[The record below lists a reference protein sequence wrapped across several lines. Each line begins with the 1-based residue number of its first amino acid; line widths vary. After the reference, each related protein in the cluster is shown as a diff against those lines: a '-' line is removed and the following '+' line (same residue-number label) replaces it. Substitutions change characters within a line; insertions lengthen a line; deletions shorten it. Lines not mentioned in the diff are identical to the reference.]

1 MKGIFS
7 FFVVFLIVIGTKFAC
22 GDELIDEVV
31 AVVNGE
37 IITQRQLEQ
46 VIFLSGGNWEFE
58 DIIEDFILYQE
69 AEREGISVSSETVEK
84 ALVEIKADIS
94 DAEFEQALAQ
104 GGLTV
109 NEYKKWLRKETL
121 RRRLIYQKEKS
132 LIKLSDSGFISLR
145 LIYQKEKEVDKKI
158 RIKDREIRE
167 FYLKL
172 KKYLDGQDISEAGV
186 AQFYRSHKKN
196 LANAGKI
203 QIAQIIVKSKATA
216 DLVLQQLKK
225 GESLAA
231 LARKFSLD
239 NNVGGEL
246 GWISLREI
254 KPSLRAVILSLKE
267 GEVVKV
273 KEEKEDFYR
282 VIQLKKRKELDFIN
296 CEKEIEEY
304 LKEEKEKESMQE
316 WLKELTTNSEI
327 RIIKNQKE
335 L

>member
-1 MKGIFS
+1 MRIFS

-84 ALVEIKADIS
+84 ALVEIKADFS

-109 NEYKKWLRKETL
+109 SEYEEWLRRKIL
-121 RRRLIYQKEKS
+121 RDRLKHQKGEK
-132 LIKLSDSGFISLR
+132 I
-145 LIYQKEKEVDKKI
+145 DKNI
-158 RIKDREIRE
+158 RIKDGETRE

-196 LANAGKI
+196 LANTGKV

-225 GESLAA
+225 GESLVA

-254 KPSLRAVILSLKE
+254 KPSLRAVILPLKE

>member
-1 MKGIFS
+1 MNGIFS

-46 VIFLSGGNWEFE
+46 VIFLSGENWEFE

-84 ALVEIKADIS
+84 ALVEIKADLS

-109 NEYKKWLRKETL
+109 SEYKEWLRRKIL
-121 RRRLIYQKEKS
+121 RDRLKYQKGGK
-132 LIKLSDSGFISLR
+132 IGKN
-145 LIYQKEKEVDKKI
+145 I
-158 RIKDREIRE
+158 RIKDRETRE

-172 KKYLDGQDISEAGV
+172 KKYLDGQDISEAQV

-254 KPSLRAVILSLKE
+254 KPSLRAVILPLQE

-273 KEEKEDFYR
+273 KEEKKDFYR

-304 LKEEKEKESMQE
+304 LKEERGKESMQE
-316 WLKELTTNSEI
+316 WLKELTANSEI

>member
-1 MKGIFS
+1 MNGIFS

-22 GDELIDEVV
+22 GNELIDEVV

-46 VIFLSGGNWEFE
+46 VIFLSGENWEFE
-58 DIIEDFILYQE
+58 DIVEDFILYQE

-84 ALVEIKADIS
+84 ALVEIKADFS

-109 NEYKKWLRKETL
+109 SEYQEWLRRKIV
-121 RRRLIYQKEKS
+121 RDRLWHQKGGK
-132 LIKLSDSGFISLR
+132 I
-145 LIYQKEKEVDKKI
+145 DKNI
-158 RIKDREIRE
+158 RIKDRETRE

-172 KKYLDGQDISEAGV
+172 KKYLDGQDISETGV

-203 QIAQIIVKSKATA
+203 QIAQIIVKSKVTA

-239 NNVGGEL
+239 HNVGGEL

-267 GEVVKV
+267 GEVAKV

>member
-22 GDELIDEVV
+22 GNELIDEVV

-58 DIIEDFILYQE
+58 DMIEDFILYQE

-109 NEYKKWLRKETL
+109 SEYKEWLRRKIL
-121 RRRLIYQKEKS
+121 RDRLKHQKGERIAKN
-132 LIKLSDSGFISLR
+132 
-145 LIYQKEKEVDKKI
+145 I
-158 RIKDREIRE
+158 RIKDRETRE

-196 LANAGKI
+196 LANAGKV
-203 QIAQIIVKSKATA
+203 QIAQIIVKSEAAA
-216 DLVLQQLKK
+216 DLVLQQSKK
-225 GESLAA
+225 EESLAT
-231 LARKFSLD
+231 LGTKFSLD

-254 KPSLRAVILSLKE
+254 KPSLRAVIFPLKE

>member
-1 MKGIFS
+1 MNGIFS

-46 VIFLSGGNWEFE
+46 VIFLGGGNWEFE

-84 ALVEIKADIS
+84 ALVEIKADFS

-109 NEYKKWLRKETL
+109 SEYKEWLRRKIL
-121 RRRLIYQKEKS
+121 RDRLKYQKGGK
-132 LIKLSDSGFISLR
+132 I
-145 LIYQKEKEVDKKI
+145 DKNI
-158 RIKDREIRE
+158 RIKDRETRE

-203 QIAQIIVKSKATA
+203 QIAQIIVKSKVTA

>member
-1 MKGIFS
+1 MRIFS

-84 ALVEIKADIS
+84 ALVEIKADFS

-109 NEYKKWLRKETL
+109 SEYKEWLRRKIL
-121 RRRLIYQKEKS
+121 RDRLKYQKGGK
-132 LIKLSDSGFISLR
+132 I
-145 LIYQKEKEVDKKI
+145 DKNI
-158 RIKDREIRE
+158 RIKDRETRE

-196 LANAGKI
+196 LANTGKV

-246 GWISLREI
+246 RWISLREI
-254 KPSLRAVILSLKE
+254 KPSLRAVILPLKE
-267 GEVVKV
+267 GEVAKV

>member
-1 MKGIFS
+1 MRGIFS
-7 FFVVFLIVIGTKFAC
+7 FFVVFVVVTGAKFAYS
-22 GDELIDEVV
+22 GELIDEVV

-37 IITQRQLEQ
+37 IITQRQLDQ
-46 VIFLSGGNWEFE
+46 VIFLSGGNVELE
-58 DIIEDFILYQE
+58 DIIEDFILCQE
-69 AEREGISVSSETVEK
+69 AQREGISVSSQTVEK
-84 ALVEIKADIS
+84 ALVEIKADFS

-104 GGLTV
+104 GGLAAS
-109 NEYKKWLRKETL
+109 EYKEWLRRKIL
-121 RRRLIYQKEKS
+121 RDRLKYQKGKK
-132 LIKLSDSGFISLR
+132 I
-145 LIYQKEKEVDKKI
+145 DKNI
-158 RIKDREIRE
+158 RIKDMQIRE

-172 KKYLDGQDISEAGV
+172 KKYIGGQDISEAGV
-186 AQFYRSHKKN
+186 AQFYRNHKKN
-196 LANAGKI
+196 LANAGKV

-231 LARKFSLD
+231 LARKFSL
-239 NNVGGEL
+239 NHNVGKGGEL
-246 GWISLREI
+246 GWIGLREI

-273 KEEKEDFYR
+273 KEEKGDFYR
-282 VIQLKKRKELDFIN
+282 VIQLKKRRKLDFVS

-304 LKEEKEKESMQE
+304 LKEEKKKVSMQE

>member
-1 MKGIFS
+1 MNGIFS
-7 FFVVFLIVIGTKFAC
+7 FFVIFLIVIGTKFAC
-22 GDELIDEVV
+22 GNELIDEVV

-46 VIFLSGGNWEFE
+46 VIFLGGGNWEFE
-58 DIIEDFILYQE
+58 NMIEDFILYQE
-69 AEREGISVSSETVEK
+69 AERERISVSSETVEK

-109 NEYKKWLRKETL
+109 SEYKEWLRIKIL
-121 RRRLIYQKEKS
+121 RERLKHQKRKK
-132 LIKLSDSGFISLR
+132 I
-145 LIYQKEKEVDKKI
+145 DKNI
-158 RIKDREIRE
+158 RIKDRETRE
-167 FYLKL
+167 FYLEL

-196 LANAGKI
+196 LANAGKV
-203 QIAQIIVKSKATA
+203 QIAQIIVKSKAAA
-216 DLVLQQLKK
+216 DLVLQQSKTE
-225 GESLAA
+225 ESLAT
-231 LARKFSLD
+231 LGKKFSLD

-254 KPSLRAVILSLKE
+254 KPSLRAVILPLKE

-282 VIQLKKRKELDFIN
+282 VIQLKKRKELDFID

>member
-1 MKGIFS
+1 MRIFS

-22 GDELIDEVV
+22 SGELIDEVV

-84 ALVEIKADIS
+84 ALVEIKADFS

-109 NEYKKWLRKETL
+109 SEYKEWLRRKIL
-121 RRRLIYQKEKS
+121 RDRLKYQKGGK
-132 LIKLSDSGFISLR
+132 I
-145 LIYQKEKEVDKKI
+145 DKNI
-158 RIKDREIRE
+158 RIKDRETRE

-196 LANAGKI
+196 LANTGKV

-254 KPSLRAVILSLKE
+254 KPSLRAVILPLKE

>member
-1 MKGIFS
+1 MNGIFS

-84 ALVEIKADIS
+84 ALVEIKADFS

-109 NEYKKWLRKETL
+109 SEYQKWLRRKIF
-121 RRRLIYQKEKS
+121 RDRLKHQKE
-132 LIKLSDSGFISLR
+132 
-145 LIYQKEKEVDKKI
+145 EKIDKNI
-158 RIKDREIRE
+158 RIKDRETRE

-254 KPSLRAVILSLKE
+254 KPSLRAVILPLKE

-296 CEKEIEEY
+296 CEKKIEEY

>member
-1 MKGIFS
+1 MNGIFS

-84 ALVEIKADIS
+84 ALVEIKADFS

-109 NEYKKWLRKETL
+109 SEYQKWLRRKIF
-121 RRRLIYQKEKS
+121 RDRLKHQKGEK
-132 LIKLSDSGFISLR
+132 I
-145 LIYQKEKEVDKKI
+145 DKNI
-158 RIKDREIRE
+158 RIKDRETRE

-172 KKYLDGQDISEAGV
+172 KKYLDGQDVSEAGV

>member
-22 GDELIDEVV
+22 GNELIDEVV

-58 DIIEDFILYQE
+58 DMIEDFILYQE

-109 NEYKKWLRKETL
+109 SEYKEWLRRKIL
-121 RRRLIYQKEKS
+121 RDRLKYQKGEK
-132 LIKLSDSGFISLR
+132 I
-145 LIYQKEKEVDKKI
+145 DKNI
-158 RIKDREIRE
+158 RIKDRETRE

-196 LANAGKI
+196 LANAGKV
-203 QIAQIIVKSKATA
+203 QIAQIIVKSKAAA
-216 DLVLQQLKK
+216 DLVLQQSKK
-225 GESLAA
+225 EESLAT
-231 LARKFSLD
+231 LGTKFSLD

-254 KPSLRAVILSLKE
+254 KPSLRAVIFPLKE

>member
-22 GDELIDEVV
+22 GDELIDQVV

-46 VIFLSGGNWEFE
+46 VIFLSGENWEFE
-58 DIIEDFILYQE
+58 DIVEDFILYQE

-84 ALVEIKADIS
+84 ALVEIKADFS

-109 NEYKKWLRKETL
+109 SEYKEWLRRKIL
-121 RRRLIYQKEKS
+121 RDRLKYQKGEK
-132 LIKLSDSGFISLR
+132 I
-145 LIYQKEKEVDKKI
+145 DKNI
-158 RIKDREIRE
+158 RIKDRETRE

-172 KKYLDGQDISEAGV
+172 KKYLDGQDVSEAGV

-196 LANAGKI
+196 LANAGKV
-203 QIAQIIVKSKATA
+203 QIAQIIVKSKVTA

-304 LKEEKEKESMQE
+304 LKEEREKESMQE

>member
-1 MKGIFS
+1 M
-7 FFVVFLIVIGTKFAC
+7 
-22 GDELIDEVV
+22 
-31 AVVNGE
+31 
-37 IITQRQLEQ
+37 
-46 VIFLSGGNWEFE
+46 
-58 DIIEDFILYQE
+58 
-69 AEREGISVSSETVEK
+69 
-84 ALVEIKADIS
+84 
-94 DAEFEQALAQ
+94 
-104 GGLTV
+104 
-109 NEYKKWLRKETL
+109 
-121 RRRLIYQKEKS
+121 
-132 LIKLSDSGFISLR
+132 
-145 LIYQKEKEVDKKI
+145 
-158 RIKDREIRE
+158 
-167 FYLKL
+167 KL
-172 KKYLDGQDISEAGV
+172 KKYVGGQDIPEAGV
-186 AQFYRSHKKN
+186 AQFYRNHKKN
-196 LANAGKI
+196 LANAGKV

-225 GESLAA
+225 GESLAVV
-231 LARKFSLD
+231 ARKFSLD

-254 KPSLRAVILSLKE
+254 KPSLRAVILPLKE

-282 VIQLKKRKELDFIN
+282 VIQLKKRRKLDFDS

>member
-1 MKGIFS
+1 MRIFS

-58 DIIEDFILYQE
+58 DFIEDFILYQE

-84 ALVEIKADIS
+84 ALVEIKADFS
-94 DAEFEQALAQ
+94 DVEFEQALAQ

-109 NEYKKWLRKETL
+109 SEYKGWLRRKIL
-121 RRRLIYQKEKS
+121 RDRLKYQKGGK
-132 LIKLSDSGFISLR
+132 I
-145 LIYQKEKEVDKKI
+145 DKNI
-158 RIKDREIRE
+158 RIKDRETRE

-172 KKYLDGQDISEAGV
+172 KKYLGGQDISEAGV
-186 AQFYRSHKKN
+186 AQFYGSHKKN

-231 LARKFSLD
+231 LARKFPLD

-254 KPSLRAVILSLKE
+254 KPSLKAVILPLKE

>member
-1 MKGIFS
+1 MRIFS

-84 ALVEIKADIS
+84 ALVEIKADFS
-94 DAEFEQALAQ
+94 DTEFEQALAQ

-109 NEYKKWLRKETL
+109 SEYKEWLRRKIL
-121 RRRLIYQKEKS
+121 RDRLKYQKGGK
-132 LIKLSDSGFISLR
+132 I
-145 LIYQKEKEVDKKI
+145 DKNI
-158 RIKDREIRE
+158 RIKDRETRE

-196 LANAGKI
+196 LANTGKV

-254 KPSLRAVILSLKE
+254 KPSLRAVILPLKE

>member
-1 MKGIFS
+1 MRIFS

-84 ALVEIKADIS
+84 ALVEIKADFS

-109 NEYKKWLRKETL
+109 SEYKEWLRRKIL
-121 RRRLIYQKEKS
+121 RDRLKYQKGGK
-132 LIKLSDSGFISLR
+132 I
-145 LIYQKEKEVDKKI
+145 DKNI
-158 RIKDREIRE
+158 RIKDRETRE

-196 LANAGKI
+196 LANTGKV

-254 KPSLRAVILSLKE
+254 KPSLRAVILPLKE

>member
-7 FFVVFLIVIGTKFAC
+7 FFVVFLIMVGTKFAC
-22 GDELIDEVV
+22 GGELIDAVV

-37 IITQRQLEQ
+37 IITQRQLDQ
-46 VIFLSGGNWEFE
+46 VIFLSGGNVGLE
-58 DIIEDFILYQE
+58 DIIEDFILCQE
-69 AEREGISVSSETVEK
+69 AEREGISISSETVEK
-84 ALVEIKADIS
+84 ALVEIKADFS

-109 NEYKKWLRKETL
+109 SEYKEWLRRKIL
-121 RRRLIYQKEKS
+121 RDRLKYQKGKK
-132 LIKLSDSGFISLR
+132 I
-145 LIYQKEKEVDKKI
+145 DKNI

-172 KKYLDGQDISEAGV
+172 KKYVGGQDMSEAGV

-196 LANAGKI
+196 LANTGKV

-225 GESLAA
+225 GESSAA

-254 KPSLRAVILSLKE
+254 KPSLRAVILPLKE

-282 VIQLKKRKELDFIN
+282 VIQLKKRKELDFDT

>member
-1 MKGIFS
+1 MNGIFS
-7 FFVVFLIVIGTKFAC
+7 FFVIFLIVIGTKFAC
-22 GDELIDEVV
+22 GNELIDEVV

-58 DIIEDFILYQE
+58 DMIEDFILYQE
-69 AEREGISVSSETVEK
+69 AQREGISVSSETVEK

-109 NEYKKWLRKETL
+109 SEYEEWLRRKIL
-121 RRRLIYQKEKS
+121 RDRLKHQKRKK
-132 LIKLSDSGFISLR
+132 I
-145 LIYQKEKEVDKKI
+145 DKNI
-158 RIKDREIRE
+158 RIKDRETRE
-167 FYLKL
+167 FYLEL

-196 LANAGKI
+196 LANAGKV
-203 QIAQIIVKSKATA
+203 QIAQIIVKSKAAA
-216 DLVLQQLKK
+216 DLVLQQSKTE
-225 GESLAA
+225 ESLATPGK
-231 LARKFSLD
+231 KFSLD

-254 KPSLRAVILSLKE
+254 KPSLRAVILPLKE

-282 VIQLKKRKELDFIN
+282 VIQLKKRKELDFID

>member
-7 FFVVFLIVIGTKFAC
+7 FFVVFLIMVGTNFAC
-22 GDELIDEVV
+22 GGELIDAVV
-31 AVVNGE
+31 TVVNGE
-37 IITQRQLEQ
+37 IITQRQLDQ

-58 DIIEDFILYQE
+58 HIIEDFILCQE
-69 AEREGISVSSETVEK
+69 AEREGISVSCEKVEK
-84 ALVEIKADIS
+84 ALVEIKADFS
-94 DAEFEQALAQ
+94 DAEFERALAQ

-109 NEYKKWLRKETL
+109 REYKEWLRRKIL
-121 RRRLIYQKEKS
+121 RDRLW
-132 LIKLSDSGFISLR
+132 
-145 LIYQKEKEVDKKI
+145 YQKEKEINKKI
-158 RIKDREIRE
+158 RIKDRETRE

-172 KKYLDGQDISEAGV
+172 KKYIRGQDISEAGV
-186 AQFYRSHKKN
+186 AQFYRNHKKN
-196 LANAGKI
+196 LANAGRV

-216 DLVLQQLKK
+216 DLVFQQLRK
-225 GESLAA
+225 GESLTA
-231 LARKFSLD
+231 LAKKFSL
-239 NNVGGEL
+239 NHNVGKGGEL

-254 KPSLRAVILSLKE
+254 KPSLRAVILPLKE

-282 VIQLKKRKELDFIN
+282 IIQLKRRKELDFIN

-304 LKEEKEKESMQE
+304 LKEEKKKESMQE

>member
-1 MKGIFS
+1 MNGIFS
-7 FFVVFLIVIGTKFAC
+7 FFVVFLIVIGTEFAC
-22 GDELIDEVV
+22 GDELIDQVV

-46 VIFLSGGNWEFE
+46 VIFLSGENWEFE
-58 DIIEDFILYQE
+58 DIVEDFILYQE

-84 ALVEIKADIS
+84 ALVEIKADFS

-109 NEYKKWLRKETL
+109 SEYQEWLRRKIV
-121 RRRLIYQKEKS
+121 RDRLKHQKGGK
-132 LIKLSDSGFISLR
+132 I
-145 LIYQKEKEVDKKI
+145 DKNI
-158 RIKDREIRE
+158 RIKDRETRE

-203 QIAQIIVKSKATA
+203 QIAQIIVKSKVTA

-239 NNVGGEL
+239 HNVGGEL

-267 GEVVKV
+267 GEVAKV
-273 KEEKEDFYR
+273 KEGKEDFYR

-296 CEKEIEEY
+296 CEKKIEEY

>member
-1 MKGIFS
+1 VRHRVKMNGIFS
-7 FFVVFLIVIGTKFAC
+7 FFVIFLIVIGTKFAC
-22 GDELIDEVV
+22 GNELIDEVV

-46 VIFLSGGNWEFE
+46 VIFLGGGNWEFE
-58 DIIEDFILYQE
+58 NMIEDFILYQE
-69 AEREGISVSSETVEK
+69 AERERISVSSETVEK

-109 NEYKKWLRKETL
+109 GEYQEWLRRKIL
-121 RRRLIYQKEKS
+121 RDRLKHQKRKK
-132 LIKLSDSGFISLR
+132 I
-145 LIYQKEKEVDKKI
+145 DKNI
-158 RIKDREIRE
+158 RIKDRETRE
-167 FYLKL
+167 FYLEL

-196 LANAGKI
+196 LANAGKV
-203 QIAQIIVKSKATA
+203 QIAQIIVKSKAAA
-216 DLVLQQLKK
+216 DLVLQQSKTE
-225 GESLAA
+225 ESLAT
-231 LARKFSLD
+231 LGKKFSLD

-254 KPSLRAVILSLKE
+254 KPSLRAVILPLKE

-282 VIQLKKRKELDFIN
+282 VIQLKKRKELDFID

>member
-1 MKGIFS
+1 MNGIFS

-84 ALVEIKADIS
+84 ALVEIKADFS

-109 NEYKKWLRKETL
+109 SEYKEWLRRKIL
-121 RRRLIYQKEKS
+121 RDRLKYQKGEK
-132 LIKLSDSGFISLR
+132 I
-145 LIYQKEKEVDKKI
+145 DKNI
-158 RIKDREIRE
+158 RIKDRETRE

-172 KKYLDGQDISEAGV
+172 KKYLDGQDVSEAGV

-203 QIAQIIVKSKATA
+203 QIAQIIVKSRATA

-231 LARKFSLD
+231 LARKFSAD

-273 KEEKEDFYR
+273 KEEKEDFYL

-304 LKEEKEKESMQE
+304 LKEEKKKESMQE

>member
-1 MKGIFS
+1 MNGIFS
-7 FFVVFLIVIGTKFAC
+7 FFVVFLIVIGTRFAC

-31 AVVNGE
+31 VVVNGE

-84 ALVEIKADIS
+84 ALVEIKADFS

-109 NEYKKWLRKETL
+109 SEYQKWLRRKIF
-121 RRRLIYQKEKS
+121 RDRLKHQKE
-132 LIKLSDSGFISLR
+132 
-145 LIYQKEKEVDKKI
+145 EKIDKNI
-158 RIKDREIRE
+158 RIKDRETRE

-203 QIAQIIVKSKATA
+203 QIAQIIVKSKVTA

-296 CEKEIEEY
+296 CEKKIEEY
-304 LKEEKEKESMQE
+304 LKEEKGKESMQE

>member
-1 MKGIFS
+1 MRIFS

-46 VIFLSGGNWEFE
+46 VIFLSGENWELE
-58 DIIEDFILYQE
+58 DIVEDFILYQE

-84 ALVEIKADIS
+84 ALVEIKADFS

-109 NEYKKWLRKETL
+109 SEYKGWLRRKIL
-121 RRRLIYQKEKS
+121 RDRLKYQKGGK
-132 LIKLSDSGFISLR
+132 I
-145 LIYQKEKEVDKKI
+145 DKNI
-158 RIKDREIRE
+158 RIKDRETRE

-196 LANAGKI
+196 LANAGKV

-254 KPSLRAVILSLKE
+254 KPSLRAVILPLKE

>member
-1 MKGIFS
+1 MNGIFS
-7 FFVVFLIVIGTKFAC
+7 FFVIFLIVIGTKFAC
-22 GDELIDEVV
+22 GNELIDEVV

-46 VIFLSGGNWEFE
+46 VIFLGGGNWEFE
-58 DIIEDFILYQE
+58 NMIEDFILYQE
-69 AEREGISVSSETVEK
+69 AERERISVSSETVEK
-84 ALVEIKADIS
+84 ALVEIKADFS

-109 NEYKKWLRKETL
+109 SEYQEWLRRKIL
-121 RRRLIYQKEKS
+121 RDRLKHQKRKK
-132 LIKLSDSGFISLR
+132 I
-145 LIYQKEKEVDKKI
+145 DKNI
-158 RIKDREIRE
+158 RIKDRETRE
-167 FYLKL
+167 FYLEL

-196 LANAGKI
+196 LANAGKV
-203 QIAQIIVKSKATA
+203 QIAQIIVKSKAAA
-216 DLVLQQLKK
+216 DLVLQQSKTE
-225 GESLAA
+225 ESLAT
-231 LARKFSLD
+231 LGKKFSLD

-254 KPSLRAVILSLKE
+254 KPSLRAVILPLKE

-282 VIQLKKRKELDFIN
+282 VIQLKKRKELDFID

>member
-7 FFVVFLIVIGTKFAC
+7 FFVIFLIVIGTKFAC
-22 GDELIDEVV
+22 GNELIDEVV

-58 DIIEDFILYQE
+58 DMIEDFILYQE

-109 NEYKKWLRKETL
+109 SEYQEWIRRKILRD
-121 RRRLIYQKEKS
+121 RLKYQKREK
-132 LIKLSDSGFISLR
+132 I
-145 LIYQKEKEVDKKI
+145 DKNI
-158 RIKDREIRE
+158 RIKDRETRE
-167 FYLKL
+167 FYLEL

-196 LANAGKI
+196 LANAGKV
-203 QIAQIIVKSKATA
+203 QIAQIIVKSKAAA
-216 DLVLQQLKK
+216 DLVLQQSKTE
-225 GESLAA
+225 ESLAT
-231 LARKFSLD
+231 LGRKFSLD

-254 KPSLRAVILSLKE
+254 KPSLRAVILPLKE

-304 LKEEKEKESMQE
+304 LKEEREKESMQE
-316 WLKELTTNSEI
+316 WLKELTANSEI

>member
-1 MKGIFS
+1 
-7 FFVVFLIVIGTKFAC
+7 VIGTKFAC
-22 GDELIDEVV
+22 GNELIDEVV

-84 ALVEIKADIS
+84 ALVEIKADFS

-109 NEYKKWLRKETL
+109 SEYQEWLRRKIL
-121 RRRLIYQKEKS
+121 RDRLKYQKGGK
-132 LIKLSDSGFISLR
+132 I
-145 LIYQKEKEVDKKI
+145 DKNI
-158 RIKDREIRE
+158 RIKDRETRE

-254 KPSLRAVILSLKE
+254 KPSLRAVILPLKE

-273 KEEKEDFYR
+273 EEEKKDFYR

-304 LKEEKEKESMQE
+304 LKEEREKESMQE

>member
-1 MKGIFS
+1 MKGIFY

-84 ALVEIKADIS
+84 ALVEIKADFS

-109 NEYKKWLRKETL
+109 SEYKEWLRRKIL
-121 RRRLIYQKEKS
+121 RDRLKYQKGGK
-132 LIKLSDSGFISLR
+132 I
-145 LIYQKEKEVDKKI
+145 DKKI
-158 RIKDREIRE
+158 RIKDRETRE

-186 AQFYRSHKKN
+186 AQFCRRHKKN
-196 LANAGKI
+196 LANAGKV
-203 QIAQIIVKSKATA
+203 QIAQIIVKSKTTV

-231 LARKFSLD
+231 LARKFSLSH
-239 NNVGGEL
+239 NVGKGGEL

-254 KPSLRAVILSLKE
+254 KPSLRAVILPLKE

-273 KEEKEDFYR
+273 KEGKEDFYR
-282 VIQLKKRKELDFIN
+282 VIQLKKRRKLDFVS

-304 LKEEKEKESMQE
+304 LKEEKKKKSMQE

>member
-22 GDELIDEVV
+22 GNELIDEVV

-58 DIIEDFILYQE
+58 DMIEDFILYQE

-109 NEYKKWLRKETL
+109 SEYKEWLRRKIL
-121 RRRLIYQKEKS
+121 RDRLKYQKGEK
-132 LIKLSDSGFISLR
+132 I
-145 LIYQKEKEVDKKI
+145 DKNI
-158 RIKDREIRE
+158 RIKDRETRE

-196 LANAGKI
+196 LANAGKV
-203 QIAQIIVKSKATA
+203 QIAQIIVKSEAAA
-216 DLVLQQLKK
+216 DLVLQQSKK
-225 GESLAA
+225 EESLAT
-231 LARKFSLD
+231 LGTKFSLD

-254 KPSLRAVILSLKE
+254 KPSLRAVIFPLKE

>member
-22 GDELIDEVV
+22 GNELIDEVV

-58 DIIEDFILYQE
+58 DMIEDFILYQE
-69 AEREGISVSSETVEK
+69 AQREGISVSSETVEK

-109 NEYKKWLRKETL
+109 SEYKEWLRRKIL
-121 RRRLIYQKEKS
+121 RDRLKYQKGEK
-132 LIKLSDSGFISLR
+132 I
-145 LIYQKEKEVDKKI
+145 DKNI
-158 RIKDREIRE
+158 RIKDRETRE

-196 LANAGKI
+196 LANAGKV
-203 QIAQIIVKSKATA
+203 QIAQIIVKSEAAA
-216 DLVLQQLKK
+216 DLVLQQSKK
-225 GESLAA
+225 EESLAT
-231 LARKFSLD
+231 LGRKFSLD

-254 KPSLRAVILSLKE
+254 KPSLRAVIFPLKE

>member
-7 FFVVFLIVIGTKFAC
+7 FFVIFLIVIGTKFAC
-22 GDELIDEVV
+22 GNELIDEVV

-58 DIIEDFILYQE
+58 DMIEDFILYQE

-109 NEYKKWLRKETL
+109 SEYQEWIRRKILRD
-121 RRRLIYQKEKS
+121 RLKYQKREK
-132 LIKLSDSGFISLR
+132 I
-145 LIYQKEKEVDKKI
+145 DKNI
-158 RIKDREIRE
+158 RIKDRETRE
-167 FYLKL
+167 FYLEL

-196 LANAGKI
+196 LANAGKV
-203 QIAQIIVKSKATA
+203 QIAQIIVKSKAAA
-216 DLVLQQLKK
+216 DLVLQQSKTE
-225 GESLAA
+225 ESLAT
-231 LARKFSLD
+231 LGKKFSLD

-254 KPSLRAVILSLKE
+254 KPSLRAVILPLKE

-304 LKEEKEKESMQE
+304 LKEEREKESMQE
-316 WLKELTTNSEI
+316 WLKELTANSEI